1 LLGSTA
7 LYIAVCLVATGLVDY
22 RMYKGVDNPISYAV
36 ECIPGYRWLV
46 ILIKTG
52 ALAGLTSV
60 ILCSLLGQPRI
71 FYSMAVDG
79 LFPKVATKIHP
90 EFGESPLANRSPQRT
105 AVLTE

>member
-1 LLGSTA
+1 MPIAIISTLAICTA

-22 RMYKGVDNPISYAV
+22 RTFKGIDHPIAFAV
-36 ECIPGYRWLV
+36 EQIPGYRWLV
-46 ILIKTG
+46 IMINLG

-60 ILCSLLGQPRI
+60 ILVSLLGQPRI

-90 EFGESPLANRSPQRT
+90 KFGEF
-105 AVLTE
+105 VLLE